1 MKIIE
6 TPISGLYVL
15 EPVIHED
22 KRGCFLELYNS
33 ASFKEIGINN
43 NFVQENLSK
52 SSYGVIRGLHFQK
65 GEYAQAKLAT
75 VLKGRVFDVAVD
87 LRKGSSTYG
96 QWYGVELSESNKR
109 LFFIPRGF
117 AHGFSVLSKEAIFTY
132 KCDNFYAPQS
142 EDGINYADPTL
153 AIDWQIK
160 PEDVIVSE
168 QDKIRPFLKDLFL

>member
-1 MKIIE
+1 MKKIE
-6 TPISGLYVL
+6 TPIEGLYIL
-15 EPVIHED
+15 EPLLHED

-33 ASFKEIGINN
+33 DVFNKIGIHN

-52 SSYGVIRGLHFQK
+52 STYGVVRGLHFQK
-65 GEYAQAKLAT
+65 GDYAQAKLAT

-87 LRKGSSTYG
+87 LRKSSTTYG

-117 AHGFSVLSKEAIFTY
+117 AHGFSVLSEEAIFTY

-142 EDGINYADPTL
+142 EGGINYADPTL
-153 AIDWQIK
+153 AIDWRIPPQDI
-160 PEDVIVSE
+160 IASE
-168 QDKIRPFLKDLFL
+168 QDINRPYLKDL

>member
-22 KRGCFLELYNS
+22 QRGCFLELYNS
-33 ASFKEIGINN
+33 KSFKEIGISNS
-43 NFVQENLSK
+43 FVQENLSK

-75 VLKGRVFDVAVD
+75 VLKGCVYDVAVD
-87 LRKGSSTYG
+87 LRKDSPTYG

-117 AHGFSVLSKEAIFTY
+117 AHGFSVLSKEAIFSY

-142 EDGINYADPTL
+142 ESGIYYNDPML
-153 AIDWQIK
+153 AIDWLIK

-168 QDKIRPFLKDLFL
+168 QDNNRPCLKDLYL

>member
-6 TPISGLYVL
+6 TPIRGLYVL

-33 ASFKEIGINN
+33 TSFKEIGIENR
-43 NFVQENLSK
+43 FVQENLSK
-52 SSYGVIRGLHFQK
+52 STYGVIRGLHFQK

-75 VLKGRVFDVAVD
+75 VLKGCVYDVAVD
-87 LRKGSSTYG
+87 LRKDSPTYG
-96 QWYGVELSESNKR
+96 KWYGVELSEFNKR
-109 LFFIPRGF
+109 LFLIPRGF
-117 AHGFSVLSKEAIFTY
+117 AHGFSVLSEEAIFTY
-132 KCDNFYAPQS
+132 KCDNFYVPQS
-142 EDGINYADPTL
+142 EGGINYADPTL

-168 QDKIRPFLKDLFL
+168 QDKNRPFFKDL

>member
-6 TPISGLYVL
+6 TPINGLYVL
-15 EPVIHED
+15 EPVLHED
-22 KRGCFLELYNS
+22 HRGYFLELYNS
-33 ASFKEIGINN
+33 KSFKEIGINN

-75 VLKGRVFDVAVD
+75 VLKGCVYDVAVD
-87 LRKGSSTYG
+87 LRKDSPTYG
-96 QWYGVELSESNKR
+96 QWYGVELSDSNKR
-109 LFFIPRGF
+109 LYFIPRGF
-117 AHGFSVLSKEAIFTY
+117 AHGFSVLSKEAIFSY

-142 EDGINYADPTL
+142 ESGIYYDDPML
-153 AIDWQIK
+153 AIDWLIK

-168 QDKIRPFLKDLFL
+168 QDNNRPCLKDLYL